1 MPNVTLDASTPSIN
15 WPKRL
20 VPAILVHREEEAHVK
35 AATAALCEAA
45 HVQLD
50 VCDGQFVTSRTWH
63 APASWWHEQPFSL
76 ELHLMAMHP
85 QEIYADWRELSVLK
99 RVIWHIESPID
110 HELFLAQIKQD
121 GRETGLAISPDTPLE
136 RLLPFAQ
143 TIDHVLILGVHP
155 GASGQRILPQVIQ
168 RVEEAQRL
176 LPNTHLGIDGGV
188 NAATIHLLHETRL
201 GDYCINSALFQSEDP
216 VSTFHT
222 LSALL

>member
-1 MPNVTLDASTPSIN
+1 
-15 WPKRL
+15 
-20 VPAILVHREEEAHVK
+20 VPAILAHHEEAARSK
-35 AATAALCEAA
+35 ADTASACEAS

-63 APASWWHEQPFSL
+63 TPASWWNEQAFSL
-76 ELHLMAMHP
+76 ELHLMAMRP
-85 QEIYADWRELSVLK
+85 QETYVDWREMPILK

-110 HELFLAQIKQD
+110 HEAFLTQVKQD
-121 GRETGLAISPDTPLE
+121 GREAGLAISPDTPLE
-136 RLLPFAQ
+136 RLLPFVQ

-155 GASGQRILPQVIQ
+155 GASGQRFLPQTIQ
-168 RVEEAQRL
+168 RVAEAQRL

-188 NAATIHLLHETRL
+188 NATTIHALHETYL